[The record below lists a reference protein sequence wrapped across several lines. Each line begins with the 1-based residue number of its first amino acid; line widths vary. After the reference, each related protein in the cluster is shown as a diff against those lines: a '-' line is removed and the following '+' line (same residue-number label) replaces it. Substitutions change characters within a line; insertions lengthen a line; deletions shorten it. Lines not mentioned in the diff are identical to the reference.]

1 MDSYVSVEE
10 DQDVTM
16 GFLCAP
22 IAGES
27 RTVGWS
33 VYAEDTHPIPS
44 GQMSRPVGRGI
55 VSDDYLVWAAGG
67 CLQRIQTK
75 A

>member
-1 MDSYVSVEE
+1 MDGYISVEE
-10 DQDVTM
+10 DQDVTT
-16 GFLCAP
+16 GFLSAP

-33 VYAEDTHPIPS
+33 VYAEDPHPIPS
-44 GQMSRPVGRGI
+44 GQIPRPVGRGI
-55 VSDDYLVWAAGG
+55 VSDDYLVWATAG
-67 CLQRIQTK
+67 CLQRIQAK